1 MTLNLRYQAKD
12 PSLPTAP
19 LRTFAG
25 SALALDLLVPQAI
38 AGEPLAGVAVTI
50 VNADGAPATA
60 PAVCQ
65 TPGWWSVVFAGSVL
79 PSYGYVTNGFRAVAT
94 LGTGEATHETIL
106 AVGDL
111 DIRAASATAI
121 PGDVAA
127 SLQTKGGD
135 IYCKTTVVDGV
146 QHYAKQTIAYDAD
159 MGAWG
164 ATWSGDYILV
174 AGEWKEYK
182 P

>member
-50 VNADGAPATA
+50 VNAD
-60 PAVCQ
+60 
-65 TPGWWSVVFAGSVL
+65 
-79 PSYGYVTNGFRAVAT
+79 GYVTNGFRAVAT